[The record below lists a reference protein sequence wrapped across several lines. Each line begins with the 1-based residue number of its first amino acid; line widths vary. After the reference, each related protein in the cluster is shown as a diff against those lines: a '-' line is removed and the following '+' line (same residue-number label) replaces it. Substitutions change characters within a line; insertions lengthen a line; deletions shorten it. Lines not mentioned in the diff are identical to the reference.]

1 MCSHTTAAN
10 IQYID
15 PYTRLHP
22 HLCVLYSESGCGK
35 TALLSKCIADF
46 VEAREDTHKVILR
59 FLGTS
64 AATTSAK
71 SLLIDLW

>member
-1 MCSHTTAAN
+1 M
-10 IQYID
+10 
-15 PYTRLHP
+15 
-22 HLCVLYSESGCGK
+22 LYSESGCGK
-35 TALLSKCIADF
+35 TALLSKCIANF